1 MKKQKTLGIW
11 MDHSTAN
18 LIDLG
23 SKKDNHSI
31 VSDFTFDTQEEA
43 LSRSENLMHNKRQ
56 QMHEAY
62 YNKIAAFIL
71 KFEHVLLFGPT
82 NAKTELYNY
91 VNADLRFKHIKIETK
106 AADKMTENK
115 KVAFVRNYFEHL

>member
-18 LIDLG
+18 LIDLE

-62 YNKIAAFIL
+62 YKKIAAVIL

>member
-1 MKKQKTLGIW
+1 
-11 MDHSTAN
+11 
-18 LIDLG
+18 
-23 SKKDNHSI
+23 
-31 VSDFTFDTQEEA
+31 
-43 LSRSENLMHNKRQ
+43 MHNKRQ

-62 YNKIAAFIL
+62 YKKIAAVIL

>member
-18 LIDLG
+18 LIDLE

-62 YNKIAAFIL
+62 YKKIAAVIL

-106 AADKMTENK
+106 AADKMTDNK